1 MTDSLILNE
10 FRTSYRVLN
19 RNVIRTLRTLA
30 GRTAEIARQADEVT
44 QFWRAAVL
52 HRGVFTP
59 DEYTLL
65 ENNIRAMLGDLTKT
79 LDSPAA
85 EVGDPAVTV
94 TAEPRAMHPT
104 LHIAEIVRII
114 VSYLDPGTNASDL
127 ASLARTCTIFHG
139 PALDFL
145 WRHQT
150 TIMNLVKCM
159 PADLWATH
167 GTGARTMRLSRP
179 VEAADWDR
187 PFHYSHRIRSLT
199 IQHYLQNE
207 RMSNVYGVLA
217 LGIPRDYLLP
227 NLQALSWE
235 PGVETFSF
243 IHLFLAP
250 RITSISLPD
259 FDSVLQFSLLT
270 PLARRFPALT
280 VVKLGERWDSE
291 SPSKQSC
298 TSAFVSQL
306 GSVTS
311 LEVNT
316 LNLAAITHLGRSPTL
331 ETLRLGLSATTP
343 LSGLLDR
350 GLFRNLVSVELWCHE
365 NEGTK
370 SVTDF
375 VRTWSSPPLRSLG
388 VEWCYPPTA
397 EATEEFCL
405 ALKEHCS
412 HDSLHTL
419 DMKVNSAVDPLNAIP
434 GGVFRPLFCFSN
446 LASVSIAAP
455 VGYRLDD
462 AMISELSAAWPRVEE
477 LRFKHGQHS
486 TTLLA
491 LHALAKHCP
500 KLHTLEMSLDASSV
514 PMPPADLYCRKQ
526 LLHEALVSL
535 DVGQSPILHA
545 FDVARWIS
553 ATFFSLYRIAT
564 DREDAGDSE
573 ADFADPN
580 ILAEVRYHMLWKDVE
595 DLLPSLNDMRAE
607 EFQWGLQSVDQTE
620 YFPFDPQVPA
630 RSH

>member
-1 MTDSLILNE
+1 
-10 FRTSYRVLN
+10 
-19 RNVIRTLRTLA
+19 
-30 GRTAEIARQADEVT
+30 
-44 QFWRAAVL
+44 
-52 HRGVFTP
+52 
-59 DEYTLL
+59 
-65 ENNIRAMLGDLTKT
+65 MLGALTKT
-79 LDSPAA
+79 LNPPAVD
-85 EVGDPAVTV
+85 VGDPAA
-94 TAEPRAMHPT
+94 TATSEPRGMHPT
-104 LHIAEIVRII
+104 LQIPEIVRII
-114 VSYLDPGTNASDL
+114 VSHLDPSTNASDL

-150 TIMNLVKCM
+150 TITNLVKCM
-159 PADLWATH
+159 PADLWAIY
-167 GTGARTMRLSRP
+167 GTGTRSMRLSRP
-179 VEAADWDR
+179 VETADWDR

-199 IQHYLQNE
+199 INHYLQNE
-207 RMSNVYGVLA
+207 RMSDVYGVLA

-235 PGVETFSF
+235 PRVQDFSF

-259 FDSVLQFSLLT
+259 FETVLHFSLLT

-280 VVKLGERWDSE
+280 DVRLGERWDSE
-291 SPSKQSC
+291 SPAKQSC
-298 TSAFVSQL
+298 TSAFVRQL
-306 GSVTS
+306 GSVKS
-311 LEVNT
+311 LEVIT
-316 LNLAAITHLGRSPTL
+316 LNLAAITHLGRLPTL
-331 ETLRLGLSATTP
+331 ETLSLWLSAITP
-343 LSGLLDR
+343 LTGLLDC
-350 GLFRNLVSVELWCHE
+350 GLFRNLVSVELWCRE
-365 NEGTK
+365 NEDTK

-375 VRTWSSPPLRSLG
+375 IRTWSSPPLRSFE
-388 VEWCYPPTA
+388 VEWGYSPTA

-412 HDSLHTL
+412 HDSLNTL
-419 DMKVNSAVDPLNAIP
+419 DVKVNSAADPLNAIP
-434 GGVFRPLFCFSN
+434 GSMFRPLFCFSN

-455 VGYRLDD
+455 VGYHLDD

-500 KLHTLEMSLDASSV
+500 KLHTLEMSLDALSV
-514 PMPPADLYCRKQ
+514 PIPPPDLYSRKQ

-535 DVGQSPILHA
+535 DVGRSPILHA

-553 ATFFSLYRIAT
+553 ATFFSLYRITT
-564 DREDAGDSE
+564 DREDAGE
-573 ADFADPN
+573 ADLADPN
-580 ILAEVRYHMLWKDVE
+580 IVAEVRYHTLWKEVE
-595 DLLPSLNDMRAE
+595 ELLPSLNDMRAE

-620 YFPFDPQVPA
+620 YFPFDPQVSA